1 MKLKFRDPISG
12 LTHFFGILLAISG
25 LIALLSRTYGPFTV
39 WHTVSFS
46 IFGGAM
52 IFLYTFSTLY
62 HWLPVSGKTLEVFR
76 KIDHIMIFVFIAASY
91 TPICLV
97 TLRGGWGWSI
107 FGSVWGLTI
116 LGFFLKIFWLN
127 APRFLY
133 TLVYLLMGWIIVIGV
148 WPLTKMMLPYG
159 ILWLVIG
166 GLFYSI
172 GAVIYA
178 IKKPDPFP
186 KIFGFHEI
194 FHIFI
199 LLGSISHFWM
209 MYRYV

>member
-12 LTHFFGILLAISG
+12 LTHFFGILLAIVG

-133 TLVYLLMGWIIVIGV
+133 TLVYLL
-148 WPLTKMMLPYG
+148 
-159 ILWLVIG
+159 
-166 GLFYSI
+166 
-172 GAVIYA
+172 
-178 IKKPDPFP
+178 
-186 KIFGFHEI
+186 
-194 FHIFI
+194 
-199 LLGSISHFWM
+199 
-209 MYRYV
+209 